1 MRLHEPGADEKSGI
15 HREQGGI
22 EMDWIAL
29 FDSQLPMIVL
39 WVIAL
44 LAFVALVYYGRTR
57 F

>member
-1 MRLHEPGADEKSGI
+1 
-15 HREQGGI
+15 
-22 EMDWIAL
+22 MDWIAL

-57 F
+57 L

>member
-1 MRLHEPGADEKSGI
+1 MRQRQMQKQYPS
-15 HREQGGI
+15 REQGGM

-39 WVIAL
+39 WVIGV

-57 F
+57 L